1 MGSLVRLTS
10 GRIGV
15 VTEQSPTALTAPMVK
30 VFFSTRSDLRILP
43 ETVNLAAPGCTEA
56 IVAREDPDN
65 WRFQDLNA
73 LWSGFTGKVW

>member
-1 MGSLVRLTS
+1 
-10 GRIGV
+10 
-15 VTEQSPTALTAPMVK
+15 MVK

-56 IVAREDPDN
+56 IVARDDPDN